1 MKFIGKLHGVSK
13 DFTTNKYLITFI
25 MDEGQISFIDDIKDK
40 VLKITADLF
49 KTKRSKNANALLWEC
64 IGQMARA
71 KKQDKWAVYL
81 DILKHYGLSTYVC
94 VKPEAV
100 KGLKKV
106 WREVEE
112 IGELEIN
119 GKKAMQCLCYYGSS
133 TYDVAEFNNLLE
145 CVFAEMEGMGLET
158 PTQKELQRSL
168 EEWNR
173 YCKKTGNV
181 VFCGEDTAD

>member
-1 MKFIGKLHGVSK
+1 MKFVGKLFGVSK
-13 DFTTNKYLITFI
+13 DFETNKYLITFL
-25 MDEGQISFIDDIKDK
+25 MDEGNLAFLDEIKDK
-40 VLKITADLF
+40 TLKITAVLF
-49 KTKRSKNANALLWEC
+49 KSKRSKNANALLWKC

-71 KKQDKWAVYL
+71 KKQDKWDVYL
-81 DILKHYGLSTYVC
+81 DVLKHYGISSYVC

-106 WREVEE
+106 WRVVEE

-133 TYDVAEFNNLLE
+133 TYDTKEFSDLLE
-145 CVFAEMEGMGLET
+145 CVLAEMEGMGLET

-168 EEWNR
+168 DEWNR
-173 YCKKTGNV
+173 YYSKKNDALYV
-181 VFCGEDTAD
+181 EELDN